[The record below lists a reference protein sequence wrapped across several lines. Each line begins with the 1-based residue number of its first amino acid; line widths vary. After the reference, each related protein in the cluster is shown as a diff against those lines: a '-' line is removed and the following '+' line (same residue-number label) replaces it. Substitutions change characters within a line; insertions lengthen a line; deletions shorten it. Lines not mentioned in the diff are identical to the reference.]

1 MKFNKI
7 LIAGG
12 LGAVM
17 LSTLVSTAASAGN
30 TGSSHSHGNES
41 MPAQSMSKEAMS
53 KEAMSQEGMPQEAM
67 SHDSMGSNMNQNKMF
82 LEKKDIDGYTVS
94 FHVMK
99 ADEGMEHGGSHNVM
113 IKVEQQGAM
122 VKDLK
127 INSKVIYPDGTDE
140 SKPLMTMGDWQM
152 AGYDLK
158 ESGKHQLMVL
168 FKTADGK
175 KHFGGLYYG
184 E

>member
-1 MKFNKI
+1 MKLNKI
-7 LIAGG
+7 LIVGG
-12 LGAVM
+12 LSAVM
-17 LSTLVSTAASAGN
+17 LSTLVSTTASAGN
-30 TGSSHSHGNES
+30 TGSSHSHDNES
-41 MPAQSMSKEAMS
+41 MPAQSMSQGAKL
-53 KEAMSQEGMPQEAM
+53 QGDM
-67 SHDSMGSNMNQNKMF
+67 SHDSMGGNMTQNKMF

-99 ADEGMEHGGSHNVM
+99 ADEGMGHGGSHNVM

-122 VKDLK
+122 VENLK
-127 INSKVIYPDGTDE
+127 INSKVIYPDGSDE
-140 SKPLMTMGDWQM
+140 SKPLMAMGDWQM

>member
-1 MKFNKI
+1 MKFNK
-7 LIAGG
+7 L
-12 LGAVM
+12 L
-17 LSTLVSTAASAGN
+17 LVSTMSALVLSG
-30 TGSSHSHGNES
+30 GVIAGEGSHGHGHDNKPE
-41 MPAQSMSKEAMS
+41 QSMSH
-53 KEAMSQEGMPQEAM
+53 GDM
-67 SHDSMGSNMNQNKMF
+67 SHDSMGSNMAQSKMF

-99 ADEGMEHGGSHNVM
+99 AAEGMEHGGSHNLM
-113 IKVEQQGAM
+113 IKVEQGGTT
-122 VKDLK
+122 VNNLK
-127 INSKVIYPDGTDE
+127 MNSKVVYPDGTNE
-140 SKPLMTMGDWQM
+140 SKSLMAMGEWQM

>member
-12 LGAVM
+12 LSTVM
-17 LSTLVSTAASAGN
+17 LSAFFSTVASAGN
-30 TGSSHSHGNES
+30 TESSYGHDNES
-41 MPAQSMSKEAMS
+41 MPEQSMS
-53 KEAMSQEGMPQEAM
+53 QGDM
-67 SHDSMGSNMNQNKMF
+67 SHDSMGSNMTQNKMF
-82 LEKKDIDGYTVS
+82 LKKKDIDGYTVS

-99 ADEGMEHGGSHNVM
+99 ADEGMGHGGSHNMM

-122 VKDLK
+122 VQNLK
-127 INSKVIYPDGTDE
+127 INSKVVYPDGSDE

>member
-1 MKFNKI
+1 MKFNKF
-7 LIAGG
+7 LLASTMSALVLSGGVIAGEG
-12 LGAVM
+12 
-17 LSTLVSTAASAGN
+17 
-30 TGSSHSHGNES
+30 SHGHGHDNKPE
-41 MPAQSMSKEAMS
+41 QSMSH
-53 KEAMSQEGMPQEAM
+53 GDM
-67 SHDSMGSNMNQNKMF
+67 SHDSMGSNMAQSKMF

-99 ADEGMEHGGSHNVM
+99 ATEGMEHGGSHNLM
-113 IKVEQQGAM
+113 IKVEQGGT
-122 VKDLK
+122 VINNLK
-127 INSKVIYPDGTDE
+127 MNSKVVYPDGTNE
-140 SKPLMTMGDWQM
+140 SKPLMAMGEWQM

>member
-7 LIAGG
+7 LIIGG
-12 LGAVM
+12 LSAVM
-17 LSTLVSTAASAGN
+17 LSAVANAGQN
-30 TGSSHSHGNES
+30 HGHDNES
-41 MPAQSMSKEAMS
+41 PEQSMSQGE
-53 KEAMSQEGMPQEAM
+53 M
-67 SHDSMGSNMNQNKMF
+67 SHDAMDSNMTQNKMF
-82 LEKKDIDGYTVS
+82 LKQKDIDGYTVS

-99 ADEGMEHGGSHNVM
+99 ADEGMGHGGSHNVM
-113 IKVEQQGAM
+113 IKVEQQGAI
-122 VKDLK
+122 VKNLK
-127 INSKVIYPDGTDE
+127 INSKVVYPDGSDE

>member
-1 MKFNKI
+1 MKFNQF
-7 LIAGG
+7 LLAGT
-12 LGAVM
+12 LSVFAV
-17 LSTLVSTAASAGN
+17 TSAVQAGE
-30 TGSSHSHGNES
+30 GSHGHGHDSEP
-41 MPAQSMSKEAMS
+41 MQEQS
-53 KEAMSQEGMPQEAM
+53 M
-67 SHDSMGSNMNQNKMF
+67 SHDSMSGNMEANQMF

-99 ADEGMEHGGSHNVM
+99 AAEGMEHGGSHNLM
-113 IKVEQQGAM
+113 IKVEKQGAA
-122 VKDLK
+122 VNNLK

-140 SKPLMTMGDWQM
+140 SKPLMAMGEWQM

-175 KHFGGLYYG
+175 KHFGGLHYG
-184 E
+184 Q

>member
-1 MKFNKI
+1 MKFNKV
-7 LIAGG
+7 LIVGG
-12 LGAVM
+12 LSAVM
-17 LSTLVSTAASAGN
+17 LSTFFSTVASAGN
-30 TGSSHSHGNES
+30 TGQSHSHDNES
-41 MPAQSMSKEAMS
+41 MPAQSMS
-53 KEAMSQEGMPQEAM
+53 QETMP
-67 SHDSMGSNMNQNKMF
+67 HDSMDSNMVQSKMF

-99 ADEGMEHGGSHNVM
+99 ADEGMGHGGSHNMM

-122 VKDLK
+122 VKNLK
-127 INSKVIYPDGTDE
+127 INSKVVYPDGSDE
-140 SKPLMTMGDWQM
+140 SKPLMVMGDWQM

>member
-12 LGAVM
+12 LSAVM
-17 LSTLVSTAASAGN
+17 VSAGVSAGN
-30 TGSSHSHGNES
+30 TGSSHGHDTES
-41 MPAQSMSKEAMS
+41 MPAQSMS
-53 KEAMSQEGMPQEAM
+53 QEAM
-67 SHDSMGSNMNQNKMF
+67 SHDSMESNTGQSQMF

-94 FHVMK
+94 FHVM
-99 ADEGMEHGGSHNVM
+99 AAEEGMNHGGSHNLM
-113 IKVEQQGAM
+113 IKVDQQGAA
-122 VKDLK
+122 VKGVQM
-127 INSKVIYPDGTDE
+127 NSKVIYPDGTEE
-140 SKPLMTMGDWQM
+140 SKPLMIMGDWQM

-158 ESGKHQLMVL
+158 NSGKHQLMVL